1 MLVNMWLAMS
11 LLTWLLLI
19 RFMYYSVM
27 ARSAEEAWKKARVT
41 PAAYSDSSRAWRQL
55 VDEIRDDR
63 RLCDGVF
70 STTVKA
76 TIAFVL
82 AMLFIV
88 VVTALTWPVQLLLL
102 MLFQTKWFEKR
113 VFKRK

>member
-1 MLVNMWLAMS
+1 MLANVWIVMS

-41 PAAYSDSSRAWRQL
+41 PAAYSESSRAWREL
-55 VDEIRDDR
+55 VDEIRDDC

-70 STTVKA
+70 STMLKA

-82 AMLFIV
+82 AMVFIA

-102 MLFQTKWFEKR
+102 MLFHTKWFEKR